1 MTTSYGTQSFHGVSS
16 EDFTAAAHIVKWC
29 RNMEPFSKS
38 AGRGCLRSGLE
49 ARCVHTKDLPVDQAW
64 QAEGFG

>member
-16 EDFTAAAHIVKWC
+16 EDFAAAAHIVKRC

-38 AGRGCLRSGLE
+38 AGRGCLRFGLDSSRSSM
-49 ARCVHTKDLPVDQAW
+49 ASRRLWT
-64 QAEGFG
+64 GSSSI